1 MPHTATSQQ
10 VGTATLT
17 HDGKSASLP
26 ILSGS
31 LGPACVDIRKL
42 QNELDIFTF
51 DPSYG
56 ATASC
61 ESSITYID
69 GDEGVLLHRG
79 YPIGQLAEHSNFIE
93 VSYLLLNGELANKEQ
108 LDKFTYT
115 IPRHTMLHE
124 QLAPFFRGFRRDAH
138 PMAVMCGV
146 VGALSA

>member
-1 MPHTATSQQ
+1 MAHTATSKQ

-42 QNELDIFTF
+42 QNELGIFTF

-69 GDEGVLLHRG
+69 GDEGILLYRG
-79 YPIGQLAEHSNFIE
+79 YPIEQLAENSTFLE
-93 VSYLLLNGELANKEQ
+93 VAYLLLNGELPNAAEAAEFH
-108 LDKFTYT
+108 D
-115 IPRHTMLHE
+115 
-124 QLAPFFRGFRRDAH
+124 
-138 PMAVMCGV
+138 GV
-146 VGALSA
+146 